1 MYSLADQDA
10 KLKPF
15 QCMIKHGHISDM
27 FRSSKII
34 MFQVG
39 IHVIFIFDLFK
50 SGGTQGQTA
59 SVFSNNCAAFF
70 HFPYIFLNI

>member
-15 QCMIKHGHISDM
+15 QCMIKHGHISDV

-59 SVFSNNCAAFF
+59 SVFLTTVQPFF
-70 HFPYIFLNI
+70 ISHIYF